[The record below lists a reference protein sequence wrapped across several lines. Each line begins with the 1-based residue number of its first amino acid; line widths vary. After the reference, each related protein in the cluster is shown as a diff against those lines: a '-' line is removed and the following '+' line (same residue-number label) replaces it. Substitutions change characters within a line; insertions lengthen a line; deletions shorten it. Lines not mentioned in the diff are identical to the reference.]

1 MGQQAWCVAR
11 YAGAVSEGQAQL
23 ESDDLRFRGDFRL
36 TIPFAEVR
44 SVEARDGVLHVGFG
58 AGEADFEVGALADRW
73 AEKIRHP
80 RTLIDKLDVRPG
92 ARVAVLG
99 ALGDAGP
106 FWTQLRART
115 ELVLEHSLA
124 SDLDVIVLGVE
135 RRDDLQQVDALEP
148 CLRRTGCIWVVAP
161 RGQPQLTELDVLSAG
176 RAAGLHDTKV
186 ARFSDTHTAHRFVI
200 PRERR

>member
-1 MGQQAWCVAR
+1 MGQQARCVAR
-11 YAGAVSEGQAQL
+11 YAGTESEGQAQL
-23 ESDDLRFRGDFRL
+23 ESEDLRFRGDFRL
-36 TIPFAEVR
+36 TISFADVQ
-44 SVEARDGVLHVGFG
+44 SVEARDGVLHVDFA

-80 RTLIDKLDVRPG
+80 RALIDKLDVRSG

-99 ALGDAGP
+99 TIGDAAA
-106 FWTQLRART
+106 FWSQLRART
-115 ELVLEHSLA
+115 DLVLEHSLA

-135 RRDDLQQVDALEP
+135 RRDDLEQVDALEP
-148 CLRRTGCIWVVAP
+148 CLRRNGCLWIVAP

-176 RAAGLHDTKV
+176 RAAGLRDAKV
-186 ARFSDTHTAHRFVI
+186 ARFSATHTAHKFVI